1 MKVSFWQMLKWTVV
15 VWVFCNILWVEIAW
29 IIIQDS
35 LLQLEH
41 LLRLMLLASLFP
53 GKAVGMLFLPQK
65 STTLSY
71 SLGPKPSLDLF
82 SLKTFNEVV
91 KSFRQFLTVLEAAK
105 WINLYFRKKF
115 PLATPLMV
123 SFFFLRKKTI
133 CFISL
138 DKASAKSNDCWN
150 SFDALLGLTPL
161 RFNKLCTVFRFD
173 VLRVTFSC
181 FLSTAF
187 FFYFLCCSR
196 ILNFVCVFFSNH
208 SFFRLALL
216 FFL

>member
-1 MKVSFWQMLKWTVV
+1 M
-15 VWVFCNILWVEIAW
+15 
-29 IIIQDS
+29 
-35 LLQLEH
+35 
-41 LLRLMLLASLFP
+41 
-53 GKAVGMLFLPQK
+53 
-65 STTLSY
+65 
-71 SLGPKPSLDLF
+71 
-82 SLKTFNEVV
+82 KTFNEVV

-123 SFFFLRKKTI
+123 SFFFVRKKTI

-187 FFYFLCCSR
+187 FFYFLCCTR
-196 ILNFVCVFFSNH
+196 ILNFVCVFFFKSLIL
-208 SFFRLALL
+208 SFSIALFFCKFYRYVGVFFSEKTFLFLESLYQRWEGWETQQRLAVSKDESIT
-216 FFL
+216 FLTEFRCF

>member
-1 MKVSFWQMLKWTVV
+1 
-15 VWVFCNILWVEIAW
+15 
-29 IIIQDS
+29 
-35 LLQLEH
+35 
-41 LLRLMLLASLFP
+41 
-53 GKAVGMLFLPQK
+53 
-65 STTLSY
+65 
-71 SLGPKPSLDLF
+71 
-82 SLKTFNEVV
+82 
-91 KSFRQFLTVLEAAK
+91 
-105 WINLYFRKKF
+105 
-115 PLATPLMV
+115 MV

-187 FFYFLCCSR
+187 FFYFLCCTR
-196 ILNFVCVFFSNH
+196 ILIFFCV
-208 SFFRLALL
+208 L
-216 FFL
+216 FFKSLILSFSIALFFVNSIVTLVFSFPRRLSSFWKVYINDERVEKHSRDWLSLKTNQ